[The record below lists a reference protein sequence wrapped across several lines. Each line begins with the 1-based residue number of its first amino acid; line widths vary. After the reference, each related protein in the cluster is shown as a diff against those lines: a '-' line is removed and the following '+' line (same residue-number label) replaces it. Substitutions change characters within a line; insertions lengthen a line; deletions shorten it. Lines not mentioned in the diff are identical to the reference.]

1 MLQFAYDL
9 RHELWLC
16 YEEVCLSDTVVLSD
30 IRLPLNYDKKA
41 VLTAKYCEVEIVIVF
56 IHRVLIRTK

>member
-1 MLQFAYDL
+1 MLQFAYDS

-30 IRLPLNYDKKA
+30 IRLPLNYDKKPYSLQNT
-41 VLTAKYCEVEIVIVF
+41 VGWK
-56 IHRVLIRTK
+56 